1 MLLPVKRQ
9 CHSPVRSCHNAFHYK
24 GGIMDYDLSLQLK
37 QVLSSLQMLL
47 PKPVDEIDWTVCHAA
62 NWRRHS
68 FAGYLEPVENIEPV
82 SLDDL
87 FGIEEQK
94 RIVVE
99 NTRQFLAGYP
109 ANNTLLWGTRGTG
122 KSSLIRAILN
132 KYAEQGLRIVQVDK
146 SDLINLPDIVDS
158 IKKLPYR
165 FIIFSDDVS
174 FEVGESSYKM
184 LKSAL
189 DGAVYAPPEN
199 ILIYVTSNRRHLL
212 PEFETDNRG
221 AMLVNNEM
229 HHGEAIEE
237 KISLSGRFGIW
248 VGFHPFSQDQY
259 LTVAKQWVEKL
270 SISQGI
276 KLLWTQAARDAAIQW
291 GYDKGDNSGRIAY
304 QFACRWVGTQMLH
317 ATNGMTNP

>member
-1 MLLPVKRQ
+1 
-9 CHSPVRSCHNAFHYK
+9 
-24 GGIMDYDLSLQLK
+24 MDYELAQQLK
-37 QVLSSLQMLL
+37 QVLASLQMLL
-47 PKPVDEIDWTVCHAA
+47 PKPVAEIDWTSCHAA

-68 FAGYLEPVENIEPV
+68 FAGYLEPVENVEPV
-82 SLDDL
+82 ALADL
-87 FGIEEQK
+87 LGIEEQK
-94 RIVVE
+94 RTIE
-99 NTRQFLAGYP
+99 DNTRQFLAGYP
-109 ANNTLLWGTRGTG
+109 ANNALLWGTRGTG

-132 KYAEQGLRIVQVDK
+132 KYAADGLRIVQVDK
-146 SDLINLPDIVDS
+146 SDLIHLPDIVDS
-158 IKKLPYR
+158 IRKLPYR

-212 PEFETDNRG
+212 PQFETDNRG

-248 VGFHPFSQDQY
+248 VAFHPFSQEHY
-259 LTVAKQWVEKL
+259 VTVVRQWIEKL
-270 SISQGI
+270 SAQQAVV
-276 KLLWTQAARDAAIQW
+276 LPWTEEAREAAIQW

-304 QFACRWVGTQMLH
+304 QFACRWVGAQMLN
-317 ATNGMTNP
+317 AAGGKIGG